1 MKTFYSPLQELNEFN
16 EVLDN
21 LKKKN
26 TPIQIT
32 GCIDSQKCHFISGLS
47 SGIPWKLII
56 TYDEIKAKEIYEDY
70 LLFDKDVFM
79 YPAKDI
85 IFYSADIHGNA
96 IINDR
101 LKILRRLIER
111 KPTTIITTIESGMD
125 KILPLNFIEDSIVT
139 ISESSITNLTSL
151 SSQLVKMG
159 YERLGQ
165 VERPGEFA
173 IRGGIIDIFSPSE
186 DNPIR
191 VELWGDEVDS
201 IRYFDVGSQLSV
213 ENLENIV
220 IYPASEYLLDRDTIR
235 DGLSKIEKDK
245 DEQVKKLRDEMK
257 TEEAYRLKSTVEE
270 FSSNLE
276 NFSGYVGI
284 NSYIQYFYDETVS
297 LFDYFK
303 SDNSII
309 FIDEPN
315 RVIEKAE
322 AVETEFRESMINRLE
337 KGYVLSGQIDSIYSY
352 KELLA
357 TLHQKNLLL
366 ISTMD
371 SRQTEFNVKAK
382 LNLTVRSV
390 NPYNNNFDLLVKD
403 LGKWKRDGYRI
414 LLLSTSQTRAM
425 RLSDQLQQ
433 QELNAFLSQ
442 DLNRQVQEGEIMV
455 STGSLHRGFEY
466 PFIKFVIIS
475 ESDIFGRQKKRKRRK
490 RSNREGKKIQSF
502 AELSYGD
509 YVIHEN
515 HGLGIYQGLTKL
527 EVDGKEK
534 DYLKIEYGDGG
545 VLYILATALDLLQKY
560 ASSDSKKPKL
570 NKLNS
575 PEWKK
580 TKSRVKGEVKEIA
593 KELVELYAIRSE
605 KPGYRYSTDTVWQ
618 HEFEETFPYEETE
631 DQLKAIAD
639 TKGDME
645 SNKIMDRLVCG
656 DVGYGK
662 TEIAI
667 RAAFKAVIDGKQVAF
682 LVPTTILA
690 QQHYNNFSQRMKDY
704 PINVDLLSRFK
715 TSTDQKKTIERVRK
729 GNVDIIIGTHR
740 LLSKDIIY
748 KDLGLLIIDEEQRF
762 GVGHKEKI
770 KQLKA
775 DIDVLT
781 LTATPIPRT
790 LHMSL
795 IGIRDMS
802 TLEEPPVDRYPIQTY
817 VLERNDEIVREAI
830 NREIARDGQIYY
842 VYNRVKDIDEIAGKI
857 RKIVPDATVAVA
869 HGQMPERQLERIMF
883 DFINNDIDVLI
894 STTIIETGLDIP
906 NVNTIIIDD
915 ADRLGLSQL
924 YQLRGRVGR
933 SNRTSYA
940 FLMYRRNKVLKE
952 IAEKRLQAIKEFT
965 ELGSGIKIAMRDLQ
979 IRGAGNILGAKQSGH
994 MEAVGYDLYVKM
1006 LNQAIRS
1013 LKGDYSDKDI
1023 FETTVDMNVDA
1034 FIPNRYISNESQKL
1048 DIYKRI
1054 AEIEN
1059 EEEFIDM
1066 QDELIDRF
1074 GDLPESVNNLLKIA
1088 LLKSEAHDAYITEF
1102 TYRNNQIK
1110 MIMYG
1115 KANIKVEKI
1124 PELVKKYKPFLKLH
1138 PEIPP
1143 YFTYTFEEE
1152 KKIKVHSM
1160 GNQHNK
1166 KLSKHKLNKENLNKQ
1181 NLNKQGNDDSNN
1193 VFAIAKE
1200 LLADIK
1206 GLLL

>member
-1 MKTFYSPLQELNEFN
+1 MKTFYSPLRELNEFN
-16 EVLDN
+16 EVLNN

-26 TPIQIT
+26 TPIQVT

-47 SGIPWKLII
+47 EDIPWKLII

-70 LLFDKDVFM
+70 LLFDKDVFL

-101 LKILRRLIER
+101 LKILRRLIEK
-111 KPTTIITTIESGMD
+111 KPTTIITTIDSGLD
-125 KILPLNFIEDSIVT
+125 KILPLSYIEDSIIN
-139 ISESSITNLTSL
+139 ISESSTINLKTL
-151 SSQLVKMG
+151 ASQLVKMG

-186 DNPIR
+186 ENPIR
-191 VELWGDEVDS
+191 IELWGDEVDS
-201 IRYFDVGSQLSV
+201 IRYFEVDSQRSI
-213 ENLENIV
+213 ENLESIV
-220 IYPASEYLLDRDTIR
+220 IYPASEYLLDSATIKA
-235 DGLSKIEKDK
+235 GLSKIEKEK
-245 DEQVKKLRDEMK
+245 EKQVKKLRAEMK

-297 LFDYFK
+297 LFDYFRD
-303 SDNSII
+303 DNSII
-309 FIDEPN
+309 FVDEPN

-322 AVETEFRESMINRLE
+322 AIETEFRESMISRLE
-337 KGYVLSGQIDSIYSY
+337 KGYVLPGQIDAIYSY
-352 KELLA
+352 KELIA
-357 TLHQKNLLL
+357 VLHQKNLIL

-371 SRQTEFNVKAK
+371 SKQSEFNVKEK
-382 LNLTVRSV
+382 FNLTVRSV
-390 NPYNNNFDLLVKD
+390 NPYNNNFDILVKD
-403 LGKWKRDGYRI
+403 LARWKKDGYRI
-414 LLLSTSQTRAM
+414 LLLSSSNTRAM
-425 RLSDQLQQ
+425 RLSDDLG
-433 QELNAFLSQ
+433 QEGLNAFYTK
-442 DLNRQVQEGEIMV
+442 DLDRQVQGGEIMV
-455 STGSLHRGFEY
+455 SSGSLHRGFEY

-475 ESDIFGRQKKRKRRK
+475 ESDIFGRQKKKKRRK
-490 RSNREGKKIQSF
+490 RSDREGQKIHSF

-515 HGLGIYQGLTKL
+515 HGLGIYKGLTKL
-527 EVDGKEK
+527 EVDGIEK

-560 ASSDSKKPKL
+560 ASSESKKPKL

-580 TKSRVKGEVKEIA
+580 TKTRVKGAVKEIA

-605 KPGYRYSTDTVWQ
+605 KPGYQYSSDTVWQ
-618 HEFEETFPYEETE
+618 KEFEETFPYEETD
-631 DQLKAIAD
+631 DQLKAIED
-639 TKGDME
+639 TKKDME

-667 RAAFKAVIDGKQVAF
+667 RAAFKAVMDGKQVAF

-690 QQHYNNFSQRMKDY
+690 QQHYNNFAQRMKDY

-715 TSTDQKKTIERVRK
+715 TPTDQKRTIEKIKK
-729 GNVDIIIGTHR
+729 GRVDIIIGTHR
-740 LLSKDIIY
+740 LLSKDIVY

-762 GVGHKEKI
+762 GVAHKEKI

-775 DIDVLT
+775 DVDVLT

-802 TLEEPPVDRYPIQTY
+802 ILEEPPVDRYPIQTY
-817 VLERNDEIVREAI
+817 VLEKNDEIIREAI
-830 NREIARDGQIYY
+830 NREMARDGQIYY
-842 VYNRVKDIDEIAGKI
+842 VYNRVKDIDEVASKI
-857 RKIVPDATVAVA
+857 KKIVPDATVAVA
-869 HGQMPERQLERIMF
+869 HGQMSEKQLERIMF
-883 DFINNDIDVLI
+883 DFINNDIDVLVA
-894 STTIIETGLDIP
+894 TTIIETGLDIP

-994 MEAVGYDLYVKM
+994 LEAVGYDLYVKM
-1006 LNQAIRS
+1006 LNQAIRA

-1034 FIPNRYISNESQKL
+1034 FIPNTYITNESEKL

-1059 EEEFIDM
+1059 EEEFFDM

-1074 GDLPESVNNLLKIA
+1074 GDIPQSVNNLLKIA
-1088 LLKSEAHDAYITEF
+1088 LLKSEAHDAYVTEF
-1102 TYRNNQIK
+1102 TYRNNVIK
-1110 MIMYG
+1110 MIMYDNA
-1115 KANIKVEKI
+1115 KIKVDKI
-1124 PELVKKYKPFLKLH
+1124 PELVNKYKPCLKLH
-1138 PEIPP
+1138 PEAPP
-1143 YFTYTFEEE
+1143 YFTYTFEV
-1152 KKIKVHSM
+1152 KKKTKVHNM
-1160 GNQHNK
+1160 TRPM
-1166 KLSKHKLNKENLNKQ
+1166 SKRANSLIINKEKANKQ
-1181 NLNKQGNDDSNN
+1181 AKDDGNN
-1193 VFAIAKE
+1193 VFELSKS

-1206 GLLL
+1206 GLLLDEK

>member
-1 MKTFYSPLQELNEFN
+1 MRTFFSPLQELNEFS

-21 LKKKN
+21 LKKKS

-47 SGIPWKLII
+47 EGFPWKLII

-70 LLFDKDVFM
+70 LLFDKDVYL

-101 LKILRRLIER
+101 LKILRRLIEK
-111 KPTTIITTIESGMD
+111 KPTTIITTIDSGMD
-125 KILPLNFIEDSIVT
+125 KILPLKAIEDSIIR
-139 ISESSITNLTSL
+139 ISESSTIELGDL

-186 DNPIR
+186 ENPIR
-191 VELWGDEVDS
+191 IELWGDEVDS
-201 IRYFDVGSQLSV
+201 IRYFEVDSQRSV
-213 ENLENIV
+213 ENIEDIV
-220 IYPASEYLLDRDTIR
+220 IYPASEYLLDADTIKA
-235 DGLSKIEKDK
+235 GLSKIEKEK
-245 DEQVKKLRDEMK
+245 EEQVKKLRSEMK

-270 FSSNLE
+270 FSNNLE

-284 NSYIQYFYDETVS
+284 NSYVEYFYNDTVS
-297 LFDYFK
+297 LFDYFRN
-303 SDNSII
+303 DNSII
-309 FIDEPN
+309 FVDEPS

-322 AVETEFRESMINRLE
+322 AIETEFRESMINRLE
-337 KGYVLSGQIDSIYSY
+337 KGYVLSGQVDAIFSY
-352 KELLA
+352 RELIA
-357 TLHQKNLLL
+357 ILHQTNLLL

-371 SRQTEFNVKAK
+371 SRKSEFNVKDK
-382 LNLTVRSV
+382 FNVTVRSV
-390 NPYNNNFDLLVKD
+390 NPYNNNFDMLVKD
-403 LGKWKRDGYRI
+403 LGKWKKDGYRI
-414 LLLSTSQTRAM
+414 LLLSSSKTRAM
-425 RLSDQLQQ
+425 RLSDNLQQ
-433 QELNAFLSQ
+433 EGLNAFYTK
-442 DLNRQVQEGEIMV
+442 DLDREVREGEIMV
-455 STGSLHRGFEY
+455 SQGSLHRGFEY
-466 PFIKFVIIS
+466 PFVKFVIIS
-475 ESDIFGRQKKRKRRK
+475 ESDIFGRQKKKKKRK
-490 RSNREGKKIQSF
+490 RSSHEGKKIHSF

-515 HGLGIYQGLTKL
+515 HGLGIYKGLTKL
-527 EVDGKEK
+527 EVDGIEK

-580 TKSRVKGEVKEIA
+580 TKTRVKGAVKEIA
-593 KELVELYAIRSE
+593 KELVELYAIRSQR
-605 KPGYRYSTDTVWQ
+605 PGYQYSPDTVWQ
-618 HEFEETFPYEETE
+618 KEFEETFPYDETE
-631 DQLKAIAD
+631 DQLKAIED
-639 TKGDME
+639 TKRDME
-645 SNKIMDRLVCG
+645 SKKIMDRLVCG

-667 RAAFKAVIDGKQVAF
+667 RAAFKAVMDGKQVAF

-715 TSTDQKKTIERVRK
+715 SPAEQKRTIEKIKK
-729 GNVDIIIGTHR
+729 GRVDIIIGTHR

-762 GVGHKEKI
+762 GVAHKEKI
-770 KQLKA
+770 KQIKS

-802 TLEEPPVDRYPIQTY
+802 ILEEPPVDRYPIQTY
-817 VLERNDEIVREAI
+817 VLERNDEIIREAI
-830 NREIARDGQIYY
+830 NRELARDGQIYY
-842 VYNRVKDIDEIAGKI
+842 VYNRVKDIDELASKI

-869 HGQMPERQLERIMF
+869 HGQMSEKELERIMF
-883 DFINNDIDVLI
+883 DFINNDIDVLVA
-894 STTIIETGLDIP
+894 TTIIETGLDIP

-979 IRGAGNILGAKQSGH
+979 IRGAGNILGASQSGH

-1006 LNQAIRS
+1006 LNQAIKEM
-1013 LKGDYSDKDI
+1013 KGDYSDKDI
-1023 FETTVDMNVDA
+1023 FDTTVDMNVDA
-1034 FIPNRYISNESQKL
+1034 FIPSRYITNESEKL

-1059 EEEFIDM
+1059 EEEFFDM

-1102 TYRNNQIK
+1102 TYRNNVIK
-1110 MIMYG
+1110 MVMFENAKIQ
-1115 KANIKVEKI
+1115 VERI
-1124 PELVKKYKPFLKLH
+1124 PELVAKYKPRLKLH
-1138 PEIPP
+1138 PSQPP
-1143 YFTYTFEEE
+1143 YFTYTFEE
-1152 KKIKVHSM
+1152 KKKARSHSM
-1160 GNQHNK
+1160 GSHFSKKTNNLKAIKEKSNK
-1166 KLSKHKLNKENLNKQ
+1166 QAKDNSHDVFELSK
-1181 NLNKQGNDDSNN
+1181 
-1193 VFAIAKE
+1193 AI
-1200 LLADIK
+1200 LADIK
-1206 GLLL
+1206 DLLLEEK